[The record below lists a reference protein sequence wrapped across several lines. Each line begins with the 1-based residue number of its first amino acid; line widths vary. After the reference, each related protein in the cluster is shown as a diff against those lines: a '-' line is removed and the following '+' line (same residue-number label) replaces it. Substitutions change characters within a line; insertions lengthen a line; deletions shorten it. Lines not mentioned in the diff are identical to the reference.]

1 MRGSIPVFLG
11 GPTVHPVN
19 HTEKSMHVLKTPKII
34 AHPLVLAKVVTS
46 TTGTGGF
53 IAQPIRQGAAG
64 TEV

>member
-11 GPTVHPVN
+11 CPTVRPVN
-19 HTEKSMHVLKTPKII
+19 LFKKFMASVKTSKII

-53 IAQPIRQGAAG
+53 IAQPIQQGAAG